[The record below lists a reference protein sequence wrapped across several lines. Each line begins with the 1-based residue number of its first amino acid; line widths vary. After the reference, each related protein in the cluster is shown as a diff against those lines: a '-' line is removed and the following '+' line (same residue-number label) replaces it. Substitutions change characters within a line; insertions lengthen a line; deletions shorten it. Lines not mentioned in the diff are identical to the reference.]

1 MTRLRKMMLEE
12 LERRKYS
19 EGTIR
24 CYLRAVADFARYF
37 HRSPDQ
43 LRPEHVRQ
51 YQAYLFRERKLQA
64 TSVTQRLAA
73 LRFFF
78 LKTLKQRWGMEET
91 PYPKKVRRLPTI
103 LSQEEVARL
112 VDSAPTPFYRILVM
126 TPLCHRRTLCRGG
139 ATPSRRYRQPAHGR
153 AYPRRQGP

>member
-1 MTRLRKMMLEE
+1 MTSCCCWFIQPASEISKSRKGSRARVIATSYTPERPLARQTALSMAFCFQRDRVFGHYGVIRRFPMTRLRKIMLEE
-12 LERRKYS
+12 LERRNYS

-43 LRPEHVRQ
+43 LRPEHVRE

-73 LRFFF
+73 L
-78 LKTLKQRWGMEET
+78 
-91 PYPKKVRRLPTI
+91 
-103 LSQEEVARL
+103 
-112 VDSAPTPFYRILVM
+112 
-126 TPLCHRRTLCRGG
+126 
-139 ATPSRRYRQPAHGR
+139 
-153 AYPRRQGP
+153 